1 MSRYTDVPQQYS
13 ADWLQSLDG
22 RTAVAQVMR
31 ERHRAFT
38 DDLGGVSRLSY
49 AQRSLV
55 ERALWL
61 EYWMQQQEQALAGGS
76 EFDVG
81 KWTQAA
87 NALQGILAKLGLDRK
102 AREVPDLASFIAKR
116 EPKQ

>member
-1 MSRYTDVPQQYS
+1 MAKLDAPPEQYQPNYLS
-13 ADWLQSLDG
+13 SLDG
-22 RTAVAQVMR
+22 RTAIAQTMR

-38 DDLGGVSRLSY
+38 DDLGGKDRLSY
-49 AQRSLV
+49 AQLSLV

-61 EYWMQQQEQALAGGS
+61 EYWLAQQEQALASGH

-87 NALQGILAKLGLDRK
+87 NSLQGILAKLGLHRQ
-102 AREVPDLASFIAKR
+102 AREVPNLADFIKG
-116 EPKQ
+116 KQT

>member
-1 MSRYTDVPQQYS
+1 MSKYTDVPQQFT

-31 ERHRAFT
+31 ERHRALT
-38 DDLGGVSRLSY
+38 DDLGGLSRLSY
-49 AQRSLV
+49 AKRSLV
-55 ERALWL
+55 ERVLWL

-87 NALQGILAKLGLDRK
+87 NSLQGILAKLGLDRIAK
-102 AREVPDLASFIAKR
+102 EAPNLASYIAKR
-116 EPKQ
+116 EPQQ

>member
-1 MSRYTDVPQQYS
+1 MPRLS
-13 ADWLQSLDG
+13 APPDKFSQDWLQSLDG

-31 ERHRAFT
+31 DRWQQFT
-38 DDLGGVSRLSY
+38 DDLGGYERLSY

-61 EYWMQQQEQALAGGS
+61 EYWMQQQEQALATGA

-87 NALQGILAKLGLDRK
+87 NSLQGILSKLGLDRVARDVPNLGDFLK
-102 AREVPDLASFIAKR
+102 ARAK
-116 EPKQ
+116 P